1 MFRKLYEWVMGLA
14 ASRRAP
20 MFLAIISFAESSFF
34 PVPPD
39 VMLAPMVL
47 AKPNRAFLYA
57 GICTAA
63 SVVGGLLGYAIGVY
77 AVPLGELILKVFG
90 HPGGRA
96 EFQHWFDQWGLW
108 VILIKGLTP
117 IPYKLVTITAGFARF
132 DLFTFVWA
140 SILTRGVR
148 FFVVATILKFFG
160 PAMLAEFERRLN
172 LYAILGL
179 VVLVGGFIA
188 LKVFG

>member
-1 MFRKLYEWVMGLA
+1 MFRKLYEWVLRLAGARHAPIALA
-14 ASRRAP
+14 A
-20 MFLAIISFAESSFF
+20 ISFAESSFF
-34 PVPPD
+34 PIPPD

-63 SVVGGLLGYAIGVY
+63 SVLGGLLGYWIGVHLEPVGH
-77 AVPLGELILKVFG
+77 AILRIFG
-90 HPGGRA
+90 HPDGQA
-96 EFQHWFDQWGLW
+96 EFQHWFDKYGLW
-108 VILIKGLTP
+108 VILVKGATP

-148 FFVVATILKFFG
+148 FFMVATILKFFG
-160 PAMLAEFERRLN
+160 PALLKEFEKRLN
-172 LYAILGL
+172 LYATLLL
-179 VVLVGGFIA
+179 VLLVGGFIA
-188 LKVFG
+188 LKYFG